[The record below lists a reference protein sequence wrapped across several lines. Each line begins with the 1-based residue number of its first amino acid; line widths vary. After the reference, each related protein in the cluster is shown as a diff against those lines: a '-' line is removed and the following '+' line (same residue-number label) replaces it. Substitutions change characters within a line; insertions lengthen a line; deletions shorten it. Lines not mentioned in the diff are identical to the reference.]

1 MTSYAP
7 RWFAIGSVVVLAAC
21 AGPTP
26 YEPTEGPT
34 DQTGY
39 ASAQVGEDRFR
50 VRFEGNEVT
59 SRETVETYLLY
70 RAAEVAQREG
80 AEWFQIVSEE
90 TDRDVDVNTY
100 YTPAG
105 FYGYG
110 STLGVGVGGFPYY
123 GAMPYGMG
131 FGYGGVG
138 PYAGAGVG
146 VGAPAVRATDS
157 YEAYVLIELHD
168 QRPPAQNVFNTQQ
181 IMERLGPKIDRSSQ
195 Q

>member
-1 MTSYAP
+1 MIPSAP
-7 RWFAIGSVVVLAAC
+7 RLFAIGSVLVLAAC

-26 YEPTEGPT
+26 YEPTAGPN

-39 ASAQVGEDRFR
+39 ASAQVDDNRFR

-70 RAAEVAQREG
+70 RAAEIAQREG
-80 AEWFQIVSEE
+80 AAWFQIVSDE
-90 TDRDVDVNTY
+90 TDREVDVDTY

-123 GAMPYGMG
+123 GAMPYGTG

-157 YEAYVLIELHD
+157 YEAYALIELHD
-168 QRPPAQNVFNTQQ
+168 QRPQGQNIFNTQQ
-181 IMERLGPKIDRSSQ
+181 VLERLGPPIDRGNP
-195 Q
+195 